1 MCRPAP
7 LIRLV
12 IVEPGHI
19 LRMGLMAALES
30 DGSIEVVGEFETIDG
45 ITAAVGPLVPDVVL
59 LSTGWPAADAL
70 RVCRK
75 LRSAMP
81 ATKVLLLSSTEQLQ
95 EIVAAIS
102 AGASGYVP
110 PGVTRSE
117 LLRAVEVAANG
128 GSYFDREATERSLAR
143 LSQLAEGGPESDP
156 ARLSER
162 ERRILAM
169 IARGLTNEQIGQ
181 HLNLAASTVRNN
193 ITKIRSKLN
202 LYSRT
207 KLVAYAYD
215 NGIRED
221 AEVEAPAPEEGS

>member
-1 MCRPAP
+1 MCRPDPAV
-7 LIRLV
+7 RLV
-12 IVEPGHI
+12 IVEPGQL
-19 LRMGLMAALES
+19 LRMGLRAALES

-45 ITAAVGPLVPDVVL
+45 ITAAVGRLVPDIVL

-75 LRSAMP
+75 LRSAVP

-95 EIVAAIS
+95 EVVAAIS

-110 PGVTRSE
+110 LGVTGSE

-143 LSQLAEGGPESDP
+143 LSQLAEGGPESGP

-181 HLNLAASTVRNN
+181 RLNLAASTVRNS

-221 AEVEAPAPEEGS
+221 TEEEASAHEEGG